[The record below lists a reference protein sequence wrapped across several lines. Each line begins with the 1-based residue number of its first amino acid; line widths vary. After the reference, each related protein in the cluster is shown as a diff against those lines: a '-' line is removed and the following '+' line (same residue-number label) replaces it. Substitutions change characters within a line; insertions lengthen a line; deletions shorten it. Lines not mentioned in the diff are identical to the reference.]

1 MGGVYLSRKIFR
13 KSRVFFL
20 KKPSFFLA
28 VYGGSGKVF
37 TSLRMAGYLF
47 ACPNV
52 PESFHADMIEDCV
65 EV

>member
-1 MGGVYLSRKIFR
+1 MNIDPTQVTELEFESISHYCSSWAEWLVEFT
-13 KSRVFFL
+13 FE
-20 KKPSFFLA
+20 
-28 VYGGSGKVF
+28 GK
-37 TSLRMAGYLF
+37 RMAGYLF